1 MRADWMKARQT
12 KYSAYIT
19 VYILVILAVLG
30 VANFLANRYDKSYD
44 ATANKQFSL
53 SDQTVKAVR
62 GLKKDVNV
70 VYYGETEQF
79 RQARDLLDRY
89 SDLSPKVRVQYIDP
103 VKKPQL
109 ARAAGVTQM
118 GTVVVDTGERK
129 ENAKSL
135 TEEEVTGAL
144 IRSLKG
150 GERTACFLAGGE
162 EHGLDDTGGAGL
174 SSLKESLER
183 NNYKTRAINAAQ
195 LAAPSAAAAP
205 APGAPAA
212 APVLGQA
219 QTANVAIPSDCTVL
233 VSAGPKLAYS
243 APEAAAIKA
252 YVEGGGS
259 ALLLMDTPLR
269 IGSQEGTENPEV
281 VKMLAAWGVTM
292 NNDLAIDISRN
303 ILRELFS
310 LGPEVAV
317 VSAYESQPIVRDFKE
332 GVPTLFPLSR
342 TLKIEGNPKVT
353 VDKLIA
359 TGEDSF
365 ATSNVQGPID
375 PKKGVKG
382 PLVLAAAG
390 TYNTGK
396 PGSSGRFVVFGAS
409 MWLAN
414 EYLGSR
420 QIANRDLALNTF
432 NWLTSDEDLI
442 SIRPKEPED
451 RRLTNNAPR
460 AAGWLAL
467 LLPLS
472 VVVWGLMVWWRRR

>member
-1 MRADWMKARQT
+1 MKADWIKARQT
-12 KYSAYIT
+12 KYSGYVT

-53 SDQTVKAVR
+53 SDQTIKAVKN
-62 GLKKDVNV
+62 LKKDVNV
-70 VYYGETEQF
+70 TYYGETDQF
-79 RQARDLLDRY
+79 RTARDLLGRY
-89 SDLSPKVRVQYIDP
+89 SDLSPKLRVQYIDP

-109 ARAAGVTQM
+109 ARAAGVRQM
-118 GTVVVDTGERK
+118 GTIVVDSGERK
-129 ENAKSL
+129 EDAKSL
-135 TEEEVTGAL
+135 TEEDITGAV

-150 GERTACFLAGGE
+150 GERNACFLAGSGE
-162 EHGLDDTGGAGL
+162 RGLDDSAAGGL
-174 SSLKESLER
+174 SILKEALEH
-183 NNYKTRAINAAQ
+183 NNYKTRALNPAQ
-195 LAAPSAAAAP
+195 LASPTGAP
-205 APGAPAA
+205 ATSAA
-212 APVLGQA
+212 APVIGQVQPPA
-219 QTANVAIPSDCTVL
+219 QVEIPKDCTVL
-233 VSAGPKLAYS
+233 ISDGPKLAYS
-243 APEAAAIKA
+243 PAEVAAIKA

-259 ALLLMDTPLR
+259 ALFLMDTPLR
-269 IGSQEGTENPEV
+269 IGSQEGNENPEI
-281 VKMLAAWGVTM
+281 VKMLSGWGVTM

-317 VSAYESQPIVRDFKE
+317 VTAYESQPIVRDFKE

-353 VDKLIA
+353 VDKLIS
-359 TGEDSF
+359 TSDDSF

-390 TYNTGK
+390 SYNTGK
-396 PGSSGRFVVFGAS
+396 PGGNGRFVVFGSSLWA
-409 MWLAN
+409 AN

-432 NWLTSDEDLI
+432 NWLTADEDLI

-451 RRLTNNAPR
+451 RRLTNSAPR
-460 AAGWLAL
+460 AAGWIAMLIPATVIL
-467 LLPLS
+467 
-472 VVVWGLMVWWRRR
+472 WGLMVWWRRR